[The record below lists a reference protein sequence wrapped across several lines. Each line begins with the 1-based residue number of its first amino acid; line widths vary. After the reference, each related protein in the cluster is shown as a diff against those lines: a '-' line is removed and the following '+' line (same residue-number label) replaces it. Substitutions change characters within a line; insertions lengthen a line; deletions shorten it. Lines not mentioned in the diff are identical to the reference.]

1 MMNYFELKNEL
12 QKYRYTYTN
21 INRIQCFNKYN
32 NKGPLPIK
40 VLQRMFSYDAERGLI
55 LSRLNIIIGDLI
67 LRKGDRVYN
76 LTAIMGEETIKIFKE
91 KYKFSTIVWILNYSE
106 YPARKLKYRDDRST
120 NLKLDNLYL
129 TDPPKPIEISIYPK
143 MKWSK
148 K

>member
-1 MMNYFELKNEL
+1 MSYFELKNEL
-12 QKYRYTYTN
+12 QKYKYIYTN
-21 INRIQCFNKYN
+21 INQIPCFSKYN
-32 NKGPLPIK
+32 NKDPLPIK

-76 LTAIMGEETIKIFKE
+76 LPAIMGEETIKIFKE
-91 KYKFSTIVWILNYSE
+91 KYKFSTIVLILNYSE
-106 YPARKLKYRDDRST
+106 YPARKLKYRDNRSS

>member
-1 MMNYFELKNEL
+1 MTSNFELKNEL
-12 QKYRYTYTN
+12 QKYRYTFTH
-21 INRIQCFNKYN
+21 INRIPCFSKYN
-32 NKGPLPIK
+32 NKGPLPINII
-40 VLQRMFSYDAERGLI
+40 QRMFSYDAETGLI

-67 LRKGDRVYN
+67 LRKGDRIYN

-106 YPARKLKYRDDRST
+106 YPAMKLKYRDNRAT

-143 MKWSK
+143 MKWRK
-148 K
+148 